1 MKQYSD
7 FSRIIH
13 REGYIFI
20 ISFAAVTF
28 LFATLHSTLGYIG
41 LVATVWCVYFFRN
54 PDRFTPIDDDLVVSP
69 ADGVVQQIVECIPP
83 QELGLANQEMIRVSI
98 FLNIFNVHVNRIPAN
113 GKILLLMYN
122 PGKFF
127 NASLDKASVHN
138 ERQSVLMETKNGT
151 VLAFVQIAGLIARRI
166 LCDLEEGADVKIGD
180 RYGIIRFGSR
190 VDLYLPLKTALKV
203 TEGQTAIGG
212 ETVIADLKSKKTSE
226 MKFER
231 R

>member
-1 MKQYSD
+1 MKQYSE
-7 FSRIIH
+7 FSKIIH

-20 ISFAAVTF
+20 VSFAAVTF
-28 LFATLHSTLGYIG
+28 LFATFSSILGYIG
-41 LVATVWCVYFFRN
+41 LVATIWCVYFFRN

-69 ADGVVQQIVECIPP
+69 ADGVIQQIVECIPP

-127 NASLDKASVHN
+127 NASLDKASVYN

-166 LCDLEEGADVKIGD
+166 LCDLEEDTDVKIGD

-190 VDLYLPLKTALKV
+190 VDLYLPIKTALKV